1 MEAQKR
7 AVFVTKRKRATYL
20 AYVED
25 IFKDRAVSLHHH
37 DVLGNVDIEKLFGLH
52 LAGFDDD
59 DDLSLDL
66 VQGGNVSGESDSV
79 SAHGIDEEVGLVEV
93 APKLF

>member
-1 MEAQKR
+1 
-7 AVFVTKRKRATYL
+7 VTKRKRATYL
-20 AYVED
+20 ADAED
-25 IFKDRAVSLHHH
+25 IFKDRAISLHHH
-37 DVLGNVDIEKLFGLH
+37 DVLGNVHIEKLFGFH
-52 LAGFDDD
+52 LAGFDND